1 MLLMKQNR
9 FSKCL
14 KMKNKT
20 YPLLDQVNIPSDYR
34 EFSDGELIMLAS
46 DIREYILD
54 VISKTGGHLAAG
66 LGTVELSVI
75 LHYVFNTP
83 EDKII
88 WDVGHQCYPHKIL
101 TGRKNDLKTIR
112 KYRGISGFL
121 KMDESEYDVF
131 GAGHSST
138 SISAALGMCIAR
150 DIKKEK
156 HKVISVIGDGGM
168 TAGMSYEALC
178 HAGYLKKDLLV
189 ILNDNEMSISP
200 NVGAL
205 NKYLT
210 RILSG
215 KTLATI
221 KEKSNELLS
230 GKNLFRKFAKAIKDN
245 AQNILSPGHLFEEIG
260 FSYYG
265 PIDGHDIKSLKNI
278 LNNLKNRSGPTLL
291 HVITKKGKGYKI
303 AEKDPIRY
311 HGVTPFDIKT
321 GVTQKPKLK
330 NVLTYTNIFSK
341 WINHAAQYN
350 TNFIA
355 ITPAMREGSGLVE
368 FEENYPKRFFDV
380 GIAEQHSVTLAA
392 GLSVGGIKPIV
403 AIYSTFLQRAYDQL
417 IHDVN
422 LQNLDVMFAID
433 RAGLVGADGETH
445 HGIYDISFMRILP
458 NIVLMTPS
466 DENEMWKM
474 LNTGLTYKG
483 PSAVRYPRG
492 NTNGNEIMITD
503 DVIEIGKSVTI
514 CEGSKIALLV
524 FGELINNVID
534 ISKQLS
540 LTLVN
545 MRFAKP
551 LDTNIIDKLAKT
563 HEYFITIEDNVITG
577 GAGSSINEYVSK
589 NGYKIDISNIGIP
602 DKIISHGSQDELY
615 REIGLDKKSLEIKI
629 NAIYNLNSENKK
641 VVD

>member
-1 MLLMKQNR
+1 
-9 FSKCL
+9 
-14 KMKNKT
+14 MKNKI
-20 YPLLDQVNIPSDYR
+20 YPILDKVDLPSDLR
-34 EFSDGELIMLAS
+34 ELGDDDLEALAS
-46 DIREYILD
+46 DIRGYILD

-83 EDKII
+83 DDKII

-101 TGRKNDLKTIR
+101 TGRKDKLKTIR
-112 KYRGISGFL
+112 KYKGISGFL
-121 KMDESEYDVF
+121 KMEESEYDVF

-150 DIKKEK
+150 DIQKKK
-156 HKVISVIGDGGM
+156 HKIIAVIGDGGM

-210 RILSG
+210 KILSG
-215 KTLATI
+215 KTMATL
-221 KEKSNELLS
+221 KEKSSELLS
-230 GKNLFRKFAKAIKDN
+230 EKSPIKRMVKAVKDK

-278 LNNLKNRSGPTLL
+278 LNNLKNKNGPILL
-291 HVITKKGKGYKI
+291 HIVTKKGKGYKI
-303 AEKDPIRY
+303 AEKNPIKY
-311 HGVTPFDIKT
+311 HGVTPFDVTT
-321 GVTQKPKLK
+321 GVSDKPKIKK
-330 NVLTYTNIFSK
+330 NLTYTNVFTK
-341 WINHAAQYN
+341 WINHTAQDDS
-350 TNFIA
+350 NFVA

-368 FEENYPKRFFDV
+368 FEENYPNRFFDV

-392 GLSVGGIKPIV
+392 GLSRGGIKPIV

-422 LQNLDVMFAID
+422 LQSLNVMFAID

-466 DENEMWKM
+466 NENEMWLM
-474 LNTGLTYKG
+474 LNTGLRFKG
-483 PSAVRYPRG
+483 ASAIRYPRG
-492 NTNGNEIMITD
+492 STNGDKLIVSD
-503 DVIEIGKSVTI
+503 QVIEIGKSSTVHK
-514 CEGSKIALLV
+514 GRVIALLV
-524 FGELINNVID
+524 FGELLNKVKD
-534 ISKQLS
+534 ISKELS
-540 LTLVN
+540 ITLVD

-551 LDTNIIDKLAKT
+551 LDTNVIDNLAKD
-563 HEYFITIEDNVITG
+563 HQFFITIEDNVVSG
-577 GAGSSINEYVSK
+577 GAGSSINEYITK
-589 NGYKIDISNIGIP
+589 RDLKIDVMNLGIP
-602 DKIISHGSQDELY
+602 DRIVSHGSQEELY
-615 REIGLDKKSLEIKI
+615 SEIGLDKKSLEIKI
-629 NAIYNLNSENKK
+629 NEVYNLVSENKK
-641 VVD
+641 VAD